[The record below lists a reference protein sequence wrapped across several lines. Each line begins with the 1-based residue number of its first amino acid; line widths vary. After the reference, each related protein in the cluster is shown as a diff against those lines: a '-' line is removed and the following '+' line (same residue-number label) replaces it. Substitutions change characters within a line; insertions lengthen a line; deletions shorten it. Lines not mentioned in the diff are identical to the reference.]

1 MMPTTYLALFSDTHL
16 WPGATYRFGG
26 AGSQM
31 QPWSHEIQRV
41 LLSELTAARPDLLLH
56 LGDLTCGGGAFGM
69 PADHFYPTLQE
80 FIAALNQVPGKF
92 YGLPGNHDAPLG
104 QPWTFAEELLGL
116 APGQGRTIDT
126 PQARLILLNAQGH
139 DQAQID
145 AALPNDPVSGYICAA
160 ELARLEADLAS
171 AGDRPV
177 LLFMH
182 QLLQPWAGDQPWADL
197 YGVDNGAEV
206 LHLLARHGNVR
217 AVFQAHAHRFDV
229 KPTTLGGG
237 SCTFVVLPAVI
248 EYPMAWLEL
257 VLHNDSA
264 HLTLRHLPLRDLAE
278 KSRRAEESGW
288 RAGRPEWQQTVI
300 PLRGTP

>member
-1 MMPTTYLALFSDTHL
+1 MTPTRIALFSDTHF
-16 WPGATYRFGG
+16 WPGAERRFGG
-26 AGSQM
+26 AGSQL
-31 QPWSHEIQRV
+31 QPYSNEICDV
-41 LLSELTAARPDLLLH
+41 LLAELTTAQPDLLFH
-56 LGDLTCGGGAFGM
+56 LGDLTCGGGAFQM
-69 PADHFYPTLQE
+69 PDDDFYPTLQDLV
-80 FIAALNQVPGKF
+80 ARVNQAPGDF

-116 APGQGRTIDT
+116 APGQGRTVDT

-139 DQAQID
+139 DQPQID
-145 AALPNDPVSGYICAA
+145 AALPNDPVSGYVRPA
-160 ELARLEADLAS
+160 ELARLEADLAD

-177 LLFMH
+177 LIFMH

-206 LHLLARHGNVR
+206 MRLLARHGNVR

-229 KPTTLGGG
+229 NPTTLGGG

-257 VLHNDSA
+257 MLDDGSA
-264 HLTLRHLPLRDLAE
+264 HLMLRRLPLRGLAE
-278 KSRRAEESGW
+278 ESRRAEESGW
-288 RAGRPEWQQTVI
+288 RAGRPQWQQTII
-300 PLRGTP
+300 PLRDA